1 MQIELSGSFSML
13 AQLSLS
19 LAQLSPSL
27 FVFSIIRPSG
37 QTSSE
42 IARNVGFRLTLVKL
56 MTFLENLNRWKTTSM
71 EVDLHGR

>member
-27 FVFSIIRPSG
+27 YNYLFSFPLLNKYKCM
-37 QTSSE
+37 Q
-42 IARNVGFRLTLVKL
+42 LVNAKL
-56 MTFLENLNRWKTTSM
+56 CCLKLE
-71 EVDLHGR
+71 

>member
-27 FVFSIIRPSG
+27 LSLYYQYYDGEYILSPG
-37 QTSSE
+37 L
-42 IARNVGFRLTLVKL
+42 A
-56 MTFLENLNRWKTTSM
+56 
-71 EVDLHGR
+71 